1 MRFRSVSSD
10 ELFRSVMQSLKVV
23 RPGMLTTIQDL
34 GRWGA
39 QSMGVPVGG
48 PMDEYSHVL
57 ANQLVGNPRGAACL
71 EVTLMGPELEASADV
86 TCAVAGA
93 VFELNAGDRG
103 VPMHTA
109 FALRKGQRLR
119 FGARVA
125 GARATLAVRGGIDVP
140 AVFGS
145 RATNLI
151 SRMGPFDGR
160 ALKTGDELPIAA
172 MPATDRGRLPGVP
185 LPLPVGGAQLRVIAG
200 PQEERFTPD
209 AYRTLFGSRYVITP
223 ASNRMGYRL
232 EGPRLAHRRGAD
244 ILSDATPLGAIQVP
258 ASGQPILLMAD
269 RQTTGGYPKIAVV
282 ITADMPIAGQ
292 LAPGDWIEFLP
303 CSRAAAIDALKQRQQ
318 VWERS
323 VSDADDFR
331 RSFARIA
338 RRWPRAARC
347 AAGAVDDVQGRRRG
361 RLADTG
367 AHVRRLPAP
376 SRSRVPTV
384 RL

>member
-1 MRFRSVSSD
+1 M
-10 ELFRSVMQSLKVV
+10 LTLKVV
-23 RPGMLTTIQDL
+23 RPGMLTTVQDL
-34 GRWGA
+34 GRWGE

-57 ANQLVGNPRGAACL
+57 ANQLVGNPRHAASL
-71 EVTLMGPELEASADV
+71 EVTLIGPELEAAGDV

-93 VFELNAGDRG
+93 VFELNAGARD
-103 VPMHTA
+103 VPMHAA
-109 FALRKGQRLR
+109 FALRNGQRLR
-119 FGARVA
+119 FGARAA

-160 ALKTGDELPIAA
+160 ALKAGDELPIAS
-172 MPATDRGRLPGVP
+172 MPAKDRGAIHAQP

-200 PQEERFTPD
+200 PQEDRFTAD
-209 AYRTLFGSRYVITP
+209 AYRTLFGSRYMITP

-232 EGPRLAHRRGAD
+232 EGPWLAHRRGAD

-303 CSRAAAIDALKQRQQ
+303 CTRDAAIDALKQRQQ
-318 VWERS
+318 GLGV
-323 VSDADDFR
+323 
-331 RSFARIA
+331 AR
-338 RRWPRAARC
+338 
-347 AAGAVDDVQGRRRG
+347 
-361 RLADTG
+361 
-367 AHVRRLPAP
+367 
-376 SRSRVPTV
+376 
-384 RL
+384 

>member
-1 MRFRSVSSD
+1 M
-10 ELFRSVMQSLKVV
+10 
-23 RPGMLTTIQDL
+23 
-34 GRWGA
+34 
-39 QSMGVPVGG
+39 
-48 PMDEYSHVL
+48 
-57 ANQLVGNPRGAACL
+57 C
-71 EVTLMGPELEASADV
+71 
-86 TCAVAGA
+86 
-93 VFELNAGDRG
+93 
-103 VPMHTA
+103 
-109 FALRKGQRLR
+109 
-119 FGARVA
+119 
-125 GARATLAVRGGIDVP
+125 P

-151 SRMGPFDGR
+151 SRMGPFGGR

-172 MPATDRGRLPGVP
+172 MPATDRGRLHGVP
-185 LPLPVGGAQLRVIAG
+185 LPLPVGGAQLRVMAG

-303 CSRAAAIDALKQRQQ
+303 CSRDAAIDALKQRQQ
-318 VWERS
+318 RPRS
-323 VSDADDFR
+323 NAVSDTMALADRLRELLGDGRVQRDAPLAPLTTFKVGGVADWLDTR
-331 RSFARIA
+331 AHTCGDCGRLEIARAHGQRCNRA
-338 RRWPRAARC
+338 RRWFECARSLTAASGDSSFAST
-347 AAGAVDDVQGRRRG
+347 AATSFASTIERF
-361 RLADTG
+361 
-367 AHVRRLPAP
+367 
-376 SRSRVPTV
+376 VPTAA
-384 RL
+384 